1 MRRRF
6 SALVVA
12 AMVATATPALTTS
25 AAAQTATDSVVISQV
40 YGGGGNSG
48 APYTHDFVELRN
60 IGSTSVDLSELSVQ
74 YASATGTGNF
84 APTGLSGTLEPGQ
97 FHLLRL
103 ASGAAG
109 EPLPVEPDD
118 TGTLNLAGASGKV
131 ALASGTTSLGCNGG
145 STPCDA
151 DATARII
158 DLVGYGAANYFEGS
172 GAAPTLSAS
181 LAAFRADDGCTD
193 TDDNA
198 ADFTAAFPAPRN
210 SSTAA
215 GLCPG
220 ATLTTQ
226 VLANPSFEEPGQN
239 GVVPDAW
246 SSTLFEGET
255 SPFGGGTDFLAFSA
269 TGQFPPP
276 AEVPDGEF
284 AARVR
289 YGVGPNQGVI
299 GYGFEQGS
307 DAFSTTVDQ
316 DADATLSYAIA
327 EAAVSSLASLGWAGS
342 FIEVEATS
350 DDENE
355 DVVRLRY
362 YHPASVELPGAGP
375 SDTDDTVYVVGADLE
390 RDEFVAAEQDVTG
403 DLSDAFPELG
413 DHTVTAVRGGV
424 LQDRTGGG
432 FTNMTTWFDDLRLEA
447 TGVNQP
453 ILASCE
459 DLALEFGSAGSVT
472 LSATDADGTVV
483 DATLGDAPAGVTL
496 DDVVP
501 ATEVGGTLTGTL
513 VAPDDLALG
522 TYPVAITFT
531 NDDEPTPQTTTCTVN
546 ISVSPAPGTII
557 PINEIQGPG
566 SSTPI
571 PGVTVTTE
579 AVVTADHT
587 GDEDGNQL
595 GGFFMES
602 EADLRDDDPAT
613 SEGIFV
619 FAGSAA
625 GDLEIEVGDLVQVTG
640 TAGESFG
647 QTQLTVSAAAD
658 VEVVGDGTLPPPAEI
673 EDLPPYVNESG
684 EPTDALRNAFFEPL
698 EGMRVVLADTWTVT
712 DNGNLQ
718 FGELELVPGTQPLQ
732 NFTNVGEPGPEA
744 GAFEFANNNNNRR
757 WTSLTLDDTRDGNLL
772 TAGIDLPYLDEN
784 GTVRRG
790 STLEDQEAILS
801 YGFNRYRLRPVT
813 EDAVDIDH
821 APRPGVPDVGGDV
834 TVAAFNV
841 LNYFNGNG
849 DGTGFPTARGAS
861 TFEDFE
867 QQSAKIEEAILA
879 FDADVVG
886 LIEVENDVFGPNAA
900 VTDLVERL
908 NDRADDEDLYAV
920 ATTPDADGNVG
931 TDAIAVK
938 FIYQPETVS
947 FDGYELDDTV
957 PFGTASR
964 VPVAARFTENAT
976 DESFVAV
983 NNHFKSKGSGS
994 GENADQGDGQ
1004 AASNL
1009 DRIRSSQNLLD
1020 WFEEDAFFDQDEPIL
1035 IIGDLNAYANED
1047 PIVLLEENGFT
1058 DLLEVYEGD
1067 RAAYTY
1073 TFFGAEGRLDHA
1085 LGNDAALDVVTGAE
1099 AWNINADEPRLLE
1112 YGQALAVEDEF
1123 RSSDHDPVLVGLDLA
1138 PDVVDPVAPT
1148 VDDLALSTSAGV
1160 AVNGQLVITNPDGGP
1175 LTVAYGTPGNGVVT
1189 GDNAGA
1195 FTYTPAAGFAGTDTF
1210 TVTVTDE
1217 GGLSDTAT
1225 VTITVQPT
1233 TVDPPDEDTFLECP
1247 PGTGSGFPDVGASS
1261 VHADNIRCGNAL
1273 GLLEGLRDG
1282 RFNPLGSLTRG
1293 QAATVIDRIANETG
1307 RPIVGDRRSFSD
1319 VPASGYVHGDAIERL
1334 AGAGVILGFTDGTFR
1349 PNAPVTRGQLATL
1362 LVRYIESTTGEQ
1374 LPLGQRFPDVQA
1386 GTELDTVLRKAQA
1399 AGIFNGTESGEA
1411 QPQRTIRRDQAASL
1425 FVRSLESLP
1434 VAD

>member
-12 AMVATATPALTTS
+12 AMVASTLPTLTAT
-25 AAAQTATDSVVISQV
+25 AAAQTTAPDVVISQI

-48 APYTHDFVELRN
+48 APYTHDYVELRN
-60 IGSTSVDLSELSVQ
+60 TGSSAVDLSGLSVQ

-84 APTGLSGTLEPGQ
+84 APTSLTGTLEAGG
-97 FHLLRL
+97 FHLIQL
-103 ASGAAG
+103 ASGSTG
-109 EPLPVEPDD
+109 EPLPVTPDD

-131 ALASGTTSLGCNGG
+131 ALATGSTSLGCNGG

-151 DATARII
+151 AATARIV
-158 DLVGYGAANYFEGS
+158 DLVGYGTANFFEGS
-172 GAAPTLSAS
+172 AAAPALSNSTAG
-181 LAAFRADDGCTD
+181 FRADAGCTD

-198 ADFTAAFPAPRN
+198 ADFTTGAPAPRN
-210 SSTAA
+210 SQTEA

-220 ATLTTQ
+220 ATQTTQ

-255 SPFGGGTDFLAFSA
+255 SPFGGGTDFLAFSS

-276 AEVPDGEF
+276 AEVPDGDF

-307 DAFSTTVDQ
+307 GAFSTTVDQ

-327 EAAVSSLASLGWAGS
+327 ETAISAIASLDWAGS
-342 FIEVEATS
+342 FVEVEATA
-350 DDENE
+350 DD
-355 DVVRLRY
+355 DTVVRIRY
-362 YHPASVELPGAGP
+362 YHPASVDLPG
-375 SDTDDTVYVVGADLE
+375 TDPEDDEDTVYVVGAPLVRDAFVTAEQTVTDDLA
-390 RDEFVAAEQDVTG
+390 DEFPA
-403 DLSDAFPELG
+403 LG
-413 DHTVTAVRGGV
+413 DHTITAVRGGV
-424 LQDRTGGG
+424 LQNRDGGG
-432 FTNMTTWFDDLRLEA
+432 FTNMTSWFDDVRLSA

-459 DLALEFGSAGSVT
+459 DLALELGSAGSVD
-472 LSATDADGTVV
+472 LSASDADGTVV
-483 DATLGDAPAGVTL
+483 DATLGTAPDGVAL
-496 DDVVP
+496 EDVTA
-501 ATEVGGTLTGTL
+501 ATEVGGTLTATL

-522 TYPVAITFT
+522 TYNVTVTFT
-531 NDDEPTPQTTTCTVN
+531 NDDEPTPQTTSCSIA
-546 ISVSPAPGTII
+546 ISVSPAAGTIT
-557 PINEIQGPG
+557 PIHQIQGPG
-566 SSTPI
+566 MATPI
-571 PGVTVTTE
+571 AGVTVTTE

-587 GDEDGNQL
+587 GDAEGNQL

-602 EADLRDDDPAT
+602 EAERRDGDPNT

-619 FAGSAA
+619 FAGAASSAL
-625 GDLEIEVGDLVQVTG
+625 DIEVGDLVQVTG
-640 TAGESFG
+640 TAGENFG
-647 QTQLTVSAAAD
+647 QTQLTISSADA
-658 VEVVGDGTLPPPAEI
+658 VEVVGDGTLPPAAEI
-673 EDLPPYVNESG
+673 EDLPPYVDETG
-684 EPTDALRNAFFEPL
+684 TATDALRNAFFEPL

-712 DNGNLQ
+712 DNRAIQ

-772 TAGIDLPYLDEN
+772 TGGFDLPYLDED

-790 STLEDQEAILS
+790 STIDDLEAIMS
-801 YGFNRYRLRPVT
+801 YGFNRYRLRPIT
-813 EDAVDIDH
+813 EDAVDLDH
-821 APRPGVPDVGGDV
+821 DPRPEVPDVGGDV

-861 TFEDFE
+861 TFADFE

-886 LIEVENDVFGPNAA
+886 LIEIENDVFGPNAA
-900 VTDLVERL
+900 ITDLVERL
-908 NDRADDEDLYAV
+908 NERAGVEDLYAV
-920 ATTPDADGNVG
+920 ATTPDDDGNVG

-938 FIYQPETVS
+938 FIYQPDTVS
-947 FDGYELDDTV
+947 FDGYELDETP
-957 PFGTASR
+957 PFGSASR
-964 VPVAARFTENAT
+964 VPVAARFTELAT
-976 DESFVAV
+976 DESFVAID
-983 NNHFKSKGSGS
+983 NHFKSKGSGS
-994 GENADQGDGQ
+994 GPNADQGDGQ
-1004 AASNL
+1004 GASNL
-1009 DRIRSSQNLLD
+1009 DRVTSSQNLID
-1020 WFEEDAFFDQDEPIL
+1020 WVEDSAFFDDEEPIL

-1085 LGNDAALDVVTGAE
+1085 LGNDAALEVVTGAA
-1099 AWNINADEPRLLE
+1099 AWNINADEPVLFE
-1112 YGQALAVEDEF
+1112 YGQPLAVEDEF
-1123 RSSDHDPVLVGLDLA
+1123 RSSDHDPVLVGLDLD
-1138 PDVVDPVAPT
+1138 PSVDPE
-1148 VDDLALSTSAGV
+1148 
-1160 AVNGQLVITNPDGGP
+1160 
-1175 LTVAYGTPGNGVVT
+1175 
-1189 GDNAGA
+1189 
-1195 FTYTPAAGFAGTDTF
+1195 
-1210 TVTVTDE
+1210 DE
-1217 GGLSDTAT
+1217 
-1225 VTITVQPT
+1225 
-1233 TVDPPDEDTFLECP
+1233 FLECP
-1247 PGTGSGFPDVGASS
+1247 PGVGSGFPDVPARS
-1261 VHADNIRCGNAL
+1261 VHADNIRCGSAL

-1282 RFNPLGSLTRG
+1282 RFNPFGSLTRG

-1307 RPIVGDRRSFSD
+1307 RPITGDRRSFSD
-1319 VPASGYVHGDAIERL
+1319 VPASGYVHADAISRL
-1334 AGAGVILGFTDGTFR
+1334 AGAGVIAGFNDGTFR

-1362 LVRYIESTTGEQ
+1362 LVRYIESTTGET
-1374 LPLGQRFPDVQA
+1374 LALGQAFPDVPA
-1386 GTELDTVLRKAQA
+1386 NSELGVNLRKARA
-1399 AGIFNGTESGEA
+1399 AGIFQGTTSGDA
-1411 QPQRTIRRDQAASL
+1411 QPQRTIQRDQAASL

-1434 VAD
+1434 IAQD